1 VLNFQDNSTWRCE
14 ISKTG
19 WSSRLPVF
27 LFVHGLQGDFSSLI
41 SDFFHLNQPKIIK
54 VLFVMKDDVA
64 QFVDFRKDKI
74 LFDQDDFD
82 KQEIFDNNW

>member
-1 VLNFQDNSTWRCE
+1 
-14 ISKTG
+14 
-19 WSSRLPVF
+19 
-27 LFVHGLQGDFSSLI
+27 
-41 SDFFHLNQPKIIK
+41 
-54 VLFVMKDDVA
+54 MKDDVA